1 MNEWMNEWMNE
12 LGFIIASFKCLRV
25 YWFRWNI
32 YTTILAICTQTNT
45 YFQKCMKQ
53 KHKISPIFVFFN
65 HMPWKYKE
73 KQLKFNKPTREIS
86 KKNEKVIEKYQRHDE
101 KSSKIYFTLELQYL
115 RYLYR
120 W

>member
-1 MNEWMNEWMNE
+1 
-12 LGFIIASFKCLRV
+12 
-25 YWFRWNI
+25 
-32 YTTILAICTQTNT
+32 
-45 YFQKCMKQ
+45 MKQ

-120 W
+120 